1 MKQRKIST
9 MYATGVL
16 LILIAAALLKTQEA
30 SASGN
35 GGPLQSSVNWHAQSG
50 SGPVEGAHATL
61 NTNSNGASFT
71 FHATQLK
78 PGHVYTVWFVVINAP
93 ENCATS
99 PCTAPADVLGNT
111 EGVQAN
117 VTYGTGHVVGESGL
131 ATFAGFVPAGAMPDG
146 WFDNDFSNP
155 LGAEIH
161 LVLNDHGPKIPELVS
176 NMLHTYRGGCT
187 DVSLPPPFPG
197 TAKADGI
204 PGPNNCRLYQV
215 AIFQQ

>member
-1 MKQRKIST
+1 MKQKKIST
-9 MYATGVL
+9 NYVIGFL
-16 LILIAAALLKTQEA
+16 LIFIAVALLGAQQVL
-30 SASGN
+30 ASGN
-35 GGPLQSSVNWHAQSG
+35 GGPLQASVNWHAQSG
-50 SGPVEGAHATL
+50 TGLVEGAYATL
-61 NTNSNGASFT
+61 NTNANGASFS
-71 FHATQLK
+71 FHVTQLN

-93 ENCATS
+93 ENCVTS

-111 EGVQAN
+111 EGVRAN
-117 VTYGTGHVVGESGL
+117 ITYGAGHVVGESRQ
-131 ATFAGFVPAGAMPDG
+131 ATFAGFIPAGEMPDG

-187 DVSLPPPFPG
+187 DGSLPPPFPS

>member
-9 MYATGVL
+9 NYMIGFL
-16 LILIAAALLKTQEA
+16 LIFIAVAFSGAQQVF
-30 SASGN
+30 ASGN
-35 GGPLQSSVNWHAQSG
+35 DGPLQASVNWHAQSG
-50 SGPVEGAHATL
+50 SGPVEGAYATL
-61 NTNSNGASFT
+61 NTNANGASFT
-71 FHATQLK
+71 FHAAQLN
-78 PGHVYTVWFVVINAP
+78 PGHVYTVWFVAIDAP

-99 PCTAPADVLGNT
+99 PCTAAADVLGNT
-111 EGVQAN
+111 QGVQAN
-117 VTYGTGHVVGESGL
+117 ITYAAGHVVGASGQ
-131 ATFAGFVPAGAMPDG
+131 ATFAGFIPAGDMPDG

-161 LVLNDHGPKIPELVS
+161 LVLNDHGPMIPGLVS

-187 DVSLPPPFPG
+187 DESLPPPFPA

-204 PGPNNCRLYQV
+204 PGPNTCRLYQV